1 MPCNDILRKKFTK
14 EHGMKQ
20 IDLMKELHVSSDK
33 RIILLVLDGLGG
45 LPGKDGKTE
54 LEAAHT
60 PNMDKLSGDS
70 IVGLSTPIA
79 PGITPGSGPGH
90 LGLFGY
96 DPLENPIGR
105 GVLEALGI
113 GLELNPKSLA
123 ARGNFCSIDP
133 ATGVITDRRAGRIP
147 TETCAALVEK
157 LSSITIDGVNITV
170 RPVKDYRFALIL
182 EGDGLADGLTET
194 DPQRTG
200 AKPLPVQALN
210 SDAQKSADF
219 LNLWLEKAFAVLK
232 DERPANGCT
241 LRGIAKDPGLPSY
254 EQVYGLKSCAIATYP
269 MYKGISRLVGMD
281 VLDAGDTIASEV
293 ETLKANWDKYDFF
306 FFHVKKTDSAGEDGD
321 FDAKVKVIEETDTF
335 IPQIMDLDP
344 DVLIITGDHS
354 TPSTMKAHSWHE
366 LPILLYAKNIRRD
379 HVTRFGEVACM
390 QGGLGHIRHID
401 IMPLALAHADKLT
414 KYGA

>member
-1 MPCNDILRKKFTK
+1 
-14 EHGMKQ
+14 MKQ

-33 RIILLVLDGLGG
+33 KIILLVLDGLGG

-60 PNMDKLSGDS
+60 PNMDKLSRDS

-113 GLELNPKSLA
+113 GLELNPRCLA
-123 ARGNFCSIDP
+123 ARGNFCSLDP
-133 ATGVITDRRAGRIP
+133 ETGMITDRRAGRIP

-157 LSSITIDGVNITV
+157 LSPITIDGVKITV

-210 SDAQKSADF
+210 SDAQKSADL

-293 ETLKANWDKYDFF
+293 ETLKANWDSYDFF
-306 FFHVKKTDSAGEDGD
+306 FFHVKKTDSAGEDGN
-321 FDAKVKVIEETDTF
+321 FDEKVKVIEETDTF
-335 IPQIMDLDP
+335 IPQILGLDP

-354 TPSTMKAHSWHE
+354 TPSAMKAHSWHE

-379 HVTRFGEVACM
+379 LVTSFGEVACM
-390 QGGLGHIRHID
+390 QGGLGHILHID
-401 IMPLALAHADKLT
+401 IMPLAMAHADKLT

>member
-1 MPCNDILRKKFTK
+1 
-14 EHGMKQ
+14 MKQ
-20 IDLMKELHVSSDK
+20 IDLMKELNVSSEA

-60 PNMDKLSGDS
+60 PNMDKLSRDS
-70 IVGLSTPIA
+70 IVGLSTPIS

-90 LGLFGY
+90 MGLFGY

-113 GLELNPKSLA
+113 GLELTPKSLA
-123 ARGNFCSIDP
+123 ARGNFCSLDP
-133 ATGVITDRRAGRIP
+133 VSGVITDRRAGRIP

-157 LSSITIDGVNITV
+157 LSGITIDGVKITV

-200 AKPLPVQALN
+200 VKPLPVEALN
-210 SDAQKSADF
+210 SDAKKSADI

-281 VLDAGDTIASEV
+281 VLDAGDTIDSEV
-293 ETLKANWDKYDFF
+293 ETLEANWEKYDFF
-306 FFHVKKTDSAGEDGD
+306 FFHVKKTDSAGEDGN
-321 FDAKVKVIEETDTF
+321 FDAKVKVIEETDTI
-335 IPQIMDLDP
+335 IPRIMDLDP
-344 DVLIITGDHS
+344 DVVIITGDHS
-354 TPSTMKAHSWHE
+354 TPAVMKAHSWHE
-366 LPILLYAKNIRRD
+366 LPILLYAKNIRKD
-379 HVTRFGEVACM
+379 LVTSFGEVACM

-401 IMPLALAHADKLT
+401 ILPLAMAHAGKLI

>member
-1 MPCNDILRKKFTK
+1 
-14 EHGMKQ
+14 MKQ

-33 RIILLVLDGLGG
+33 RIVLLVMDGLGG

-54 LEAAHT
+54 LEAART
-60 PNMDKLSGDS
+60 PNMDRLSCDS
-70 IVGLSTPIA
+70 ILGLSTSVA

-90 LGLFGY
+90 LSLFGY
-96 DPLENPIGR
+96 DPLEHQIGR

-113 GLELNPKSLA
+113 GMSLNPKSLA
-123 ARGNFCSIDP
+123 ARGNFCSLDP
-133 ATGVITDRRAGRIP
+133 DTGVITDRRAGRIP
-147 TETCAALVEK
+147 TEKCAALVEK
-157 LSSITIDGVNITV
+157 LSVITIEGVDVIV
-170 RPVKDYRFALIL
+170 RPVKDYRFALVLEADGL
-182 EGDGLADGLTET
+182 EGALTET

-200 AKPLPVQALN
+200 LKPLAVEALN
-210 SDAQKSADF
+210 EGSKKSADF
-219 LNLWLEKAFAVLK
+219 LNQWIEKAFAILK

-254 EQVYGLKSCAIATYP
+254 ADVYGLNACAIATYP
-269 MYKGISRLVGMD
+269 MYKGISRLVGME

-293 ETLKANWDKYDFF
+293 ETLKANWNRFDFF

-335 IPQIMDLDP
+335 IPQILELNP

-354 TPSTMKAHSWHE
+354 TPSALKSHSWHE
-366 LPILLYAKNIRRD
+366 LPILFYAKNIRRD
-379 HVTRFGEVACM
+379 TVASFGEVACM
-390 QGGLGHIRHID
+390 QGGLGHIRHTD
-401 IMPLALAHADKLT
+401 IMPLALAHADRLT

>member
-1 MPCNDILRKKFTK
+1 
-14 EHGMKQ
+14 MKQ
-20 IDLMKELHVSSDK
+20 IDLMKELHVSSDT
-33 RIILLVLDGLGG
+33 RIILLLLDGLGG

-60 PNMDKLSGDS
+60 PNMDKLSEDS
-70 IVGLSTPIA
+70 ILGLSTPIS

-96 DPLENPIGR
+96 DPLENQIGR

-113 GLELNPKSLA
+113 GSELNPNSLA
-123 ARGNFCSIDP
+123 ARGNFCSLDP
-133 ATGVITDRRAGRIP
+133 ETGVITDRRAGRIP

-157 LSSITIDGVNITV
+157 LSTITIEGVNIII
-170 RPVKDYRFALIL
+170 RPVQDYRFALIL
-182 EGDGLADGLTET
+182 EGEGLADGLSET

-200 AKPLPVQALN
+200 VKPLAVKALR
-210 SDAQKSADF
+210 DEAKKSADI
-219 LNLWLEKAFAVLK
+219 LNQWLEKAFAVIK

-254 EQVYGLKSCAIATYP
+254 AELYGLNACAIATYP

-293 ETLKANWDKYDFF
+293 ETLKANWDRYDFF
-306 FFHVKKTDSAGEDGD
+306 FFHVKKTDSAGEDGN
-321 FDAKVKVIEETDTF
+321 FDAKVKVIEETDAI
-335 IPQIMDLDP
+335 IPQIMGLDP

-354 TPSTMKAHSWHE
+354 TPSLMKSHSWHE
-366 LPILLYAKNIRRD
+366 LPILLYAENIRKD
-379 HVTRFGEVACM
+379 MVTSFGEVACM
-390 QGGLGHIRHID
+390 QGGLGHIRHVD
-401 IMPLALAHADKLT
+401 IMPLAMAHANKLV

>member
-1 MPCNDILRKKFTK
+1 
-14 EHGMKQ
+14 MKQ

-33 RIILLVLDGLGG
+33 RIVLLVMDGLGG

-54 LEAAHT
+54 LEAART
-60 PNMDKLSGDS
+60 PNMDRLSCDS
-70 IVGLSTPIA
+70 ILGLSTSVA

-90 LGLFGY
+90 LSLFGY
-96 DPLENPIGR
+96 DPLEHQIGR

-113 GLELNPKSLA
+113 GMSLNPKSLA
-123 ARGNFCSIDP
+123 ARGNFCSLDP
-133 ATGVITDRRAGRIP
+133 DTGVITDRRAGRIP
-147 TETCAALVEK
+147 TEKCAALVEK
-157 LSSITIDGVNITV
+157 LSAITIEGVDVIV
-170 RPVKDYRFALIL
+170 RPVKDYRFALVLEADGL
-182 EGDGLADGLTET
+182 EGALTET

-200 AKPLPVQALN
+200 LKPLPVEALN
-210 SDAQKSADF
+210 EGSKKSADF
-219 LNLWLEKAFAVLK
+219 LNQWLEKAFAILK

-254 EQVYGLKSCAIATYP
+254 ADVYGLNACAIATYP
-269 MYKGISRLVGMD
+269 MYKGISRLVGME

-293 ETLKANWDKYDFF
+293 ETLKANWNRFDFF

-335 IPQIMDLDP
+335 IPQILELNP

-354 TPSTMKAHSWHE
+354 TPSALKSHSWHE
-366 LPILLYAKNIRRD
+366 LPILFYAKNIRRD
-379 HVTRFGEVACM
+379 TVASFGEVACM
-390 QGGLGHIRHID
+390 QGGLGHIRHTD
-401 IMPLALAHADKLT
+401 IMPLALAHADRLT